1 MSNNRI
7 LPSSRTK
14 RRWIH
19 KDLQHL
25 RLKLRNAEDIE
36 VIRESSDE
44 DNFSNAYNGIDFA
57 EEEEVE
63 DFFSCFDDE
72 VLGSTEDTFLIDSDA
87 FPDSSDS

>member
-1 MSNNRI
+1 MSPED
-7 LPSSRTK
+7 PSTDQTK
-14 RRWIH
+14 RHWIH
-19 KDLQHL
+19 KDLQQL

-44 DNFSNAYNGIDFA
+44 ENFSNAINDIDFA

-72 VLGSTEDTFLIDSDA
+72 VLGSTEDTFFIDSDA